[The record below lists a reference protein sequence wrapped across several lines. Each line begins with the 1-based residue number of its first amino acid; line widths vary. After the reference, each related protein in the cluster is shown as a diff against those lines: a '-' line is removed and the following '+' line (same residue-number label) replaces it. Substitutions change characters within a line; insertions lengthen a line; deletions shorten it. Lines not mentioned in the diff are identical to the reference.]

1 MVFTRLRNRVEIDT
15 FFRFNHLKGVIH
27 YDDACK
33 LLCYRRERND
43 LKTFNT
49 NLIKIIGNSAMG
61 TFLKST
67 VGVLFGGNFSFENWG
82 NTIQESYWNEDS
94 VVNSVLSWVGALGA
108 IYTLGTND
116 AKTLHNDKVLKID
129 GTSF

>member
-1 MVFTRLRNRVEIDT
+1 MMMPANYSVIAENEMTYVNGGALIDCFAPLMT
-15 FFRFNHLKGVIH
+15 SSNW
-27 YDDACK
+27 
-33 LLCYRRERND
+33 
-43 LKTFNT
+43 KTFNT

-67 VGVLFGGNFSFENWG
+67 VGVLFGGSFSFENWG
-82 NTIQESYWNEDS
+82 NTIQENYWNEDS

-116 AKTLHNDKVLKID
+116 AKTKHNDSVV
-129 GTSF
+129 SFTIA

>member
-1 MVFTRLRNRVEIDT
+1 MMMPANYSVIAENEMTYVNGGALIDCFAPLMT
-15 FFRFNHLKGVIH
+15 SSNW
-27 YDDACK
+27 
-33 LLCYRRERND
+33 
-43 LKTFNT
+43 KTFNT

-67 VGVLFGGNFSFENWG
+67 VGVLFGGSFSFENWG
-82 NTIQESYWNEDS
+82 NTIQENYWNEDS